1 MKEYITILFVIIGTI
16 VAYIIAKWLY
26 NHYYTA
32 LLLPVA
38 VATLLIV
45 LFLVI
50 FHIPY
55 ETYMLGGE
63 WINKFLGPA
72 VVALAYPL
80 YHHWRTLK
88 KITIPMVIGTLIG
101 AIIGV
106 VTGIGLT
113 SLIGYDDIIIHSI
126 APKSVTTPVAM
137 DISTSLGG
145 IASLAAVFVMVAGI
159 SGAMLNSYIFNL
171 CKMKNPISRGI
182 GLGSDSH
189 AIGTAKALESSA
201 LEDSASTIAMILS
214 AIFVSIITPFIFYL
228 MM

>member
-1 MKEYITILFVIIGTI
+1 MKEYIIILFVIIGTI

-26 NHYYTA
+26 KRFYTA

-38 VATLLIV
+38 TATLLIV
-45 LFLVI
+45 AFLVI
-50 FHIPY
+50 FHVPY

-80 YHHWRTLK
+80 YQNRDTLK
-88 KITIPMVIGTLIG
+88 KIAVPMVIGTLIG

-106 VTGIGLT
+106 LTGVGLAI
-113 SLIGYDDIIIHSI
+113 LIGYDEVIIHSI

-137 DISTSLGG
+137 DISTSLDG
-145 IASLAAVFVMVAGI
+145 IAPLAAVFVMVAGI
-159 SGAMLNSYIFNL
+159 SGAMLSSYIFNL
-171 CKMKNPISRGI
+171 FKMKNPISRGI
-182 GLGSDSH
+182 GLGSASH

-201 LEDSASTIAMILS
+201 LEGSASTIAMILS
-214 AIFVSIITPFIFYL
+214 AIFVSIITPFIIYL